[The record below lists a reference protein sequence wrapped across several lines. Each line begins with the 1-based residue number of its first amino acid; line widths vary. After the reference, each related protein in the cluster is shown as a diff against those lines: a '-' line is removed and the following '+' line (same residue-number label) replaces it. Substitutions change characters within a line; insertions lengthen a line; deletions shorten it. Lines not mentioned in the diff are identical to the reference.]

1 VNQGNIILIMTRSL
15 FNLKKHKKLFKH
27 FNIFSFLIILCGVL
41 ISHSTIIAQPKIAI
55 LYSELTEKIDIS
67 NSNKIIDAI
76 TVWELFLMQDKI
88 PYAIIYDDEL
98 ESGIDDEFDILIL
111 PCVNIISN
119 EQMEEL
125 QDFLASGKSIISA
138 GSKLFY
144 QENILDEYQN
154 LKTLFGL
161 SNIKSMDSDN
171 LSFSHSLKPN
181 HLNQF
186 SMYDDLILQITNK
199 NQVLLCEGVNNNQSC
214 GYIFN
219 DNNFNSDKSSIIF
232 GTVGT
237 GRFLWTGFDLG
248 DVIGGNSDLNAFKR
262 LILNAI
268 TWMDNQPDVYIA
280 NFNESLSS
288 PVIVTLQYNNAL
300 EIELIDV
307 LHKNNI
313 IPNLIVTP
321 DQKVSKEILS
331 KFSNDEIILE
341 LSGDNTLNEMIEN
354 FNRDYEVSL
363 SSILVDKKIL
373 GNTDFNSLQSTGI
386 NKILHREQAPGLPK
400 FLNKELLLI
409 PYAISGNI
417 PSSNNVVNFLNYNP
431 KINCDVNTEDEF
443 LKKINQIKS
452 LQYNF
457 ITFSELEKWWKLRE
471 QITYEIKYTSE
482 NEIWLTNKNSV
493 PISDLNVFFNSVEKI
508 DKQSLTISL
517 NNFLLEHYFDN
528 ASGAIVIKLEN
539 IISNSLNKIKINYT
553 LL

>member
-1 VNQGNIILIMTRSL
+1 
-15 FNLKKHKKLFKH
+15 LFKH

-55 LYSELTEKIDIS
+55 LYSELTEKIDHS
-67 NSNKIIDAI
+67 NPSKVIDAI
-76 TVWELFLMQDKI
+76 TAWELYLMQDKI
-88 PYAIIYDDEL
+88 PYSVIYDDDL
-98 ESGIDDEFDILIL
+98 EAGIDDEFDILIL
-111 PCVNIISN
+111 PSVNFISN

-125 QDFLASGKSIISA
+125 QNFLASGKSIIST

-154 LKTLFGL
+154 LETLFGL
-161 SNIKSMDSDN
+161 SNIKVMDSDN
-171 LSFSHSLKPN
+171 LSFSHSLIPN
-181 HLNQF
+181 NLNQF
-186 SMYDDLILQITNK
+186 RMYDDLILQITNK

-237 GRFLWTGFDLG
+237 GRFLWAGFDLG
-248 DVIGGNSDLNAFKR
+248 DVIGGNSDLNTFKK
-262 LILNAI
+262 LISDAI
-268 TWMDNQPDVYIA
+268 KWMDNQPDVYIA
-280 NFNESLSS
+280 NFNEVLSS
-288 PVIVTLQYNNAL
+288 PVVVTLQYNNAL
-300 EIELIDV
+300 ELELIDM
-307 LHKNNI
+307 LQKNNI
-313 IPNLIVTP
+313 RPNLIVTP

-341 LSGDNTLNEMIEN
+341 LSGDNTLNELIEN

-373 GNTDFNSLQSTGI
+373 GNTEFNSLQSTGI
-386 NKILHREQAPGLPK
+386 NKILHREQAPGLPN

-431 KINCDVNTEDEF
+431 KINCDINTEDE
-443 LKKINQIKS
+443 LLGKINQIKS

-457 ITFSELEKWWKLRE
+457 ITLTELEKWWKLKER
-471 QITYEIKYTSE
+471 ISCEIKYISDSE
-482 NEIWLTNKNSV
+482 IEIWLTKKNA
-493 PISDLNVFFNSVEKI
+493 ISIRNLNVFFNSVQTI
-508 DKQSLTISL
+508 DRKSLTISL
-517 NNFLLEHYFDN
+517 NNSLLEYYFDN

-539 IISNSLNKIKINYT
+539 IIYNALNKIKINYT